1 MDPKQQNVL
10 ALALVFVL
18 AALAFWLVWPPAT
31 KINKGLDIQ
40 GGLSVILTAE
50 PQPGKTLTADDME
63 RAETII
69 QIRVNGL
76 GVSEASV
83 QKQGNDSILVQ
94 LPGVKDADSALKAL
108 GSTGQL
114 EFVEVASIT
123 GSQTIEEGS
132 RLASGT
138 YSAFLRGDVITGA
151 NPGTNEQGQIV
162 VNVEMDAEGAKTWGE
177 FTSRLAPTQARVA
190 IVLDGVIQSA
200 PSVRDPILDGRTE
213 ISGTFT
219 AEDAKRL
226 ATVLESGVLP
236 VKLIFSESRVVGPT
250 LGAQSLR
257 QGLIA
262 GLVGLG
268 VVALYMALFYRGF
281 GVLSWFS
288 LGLFGLIQLGV
299 LALLSQVGV
308 FALSLPGIAGIVLTI
323 GIAADTSVLI
333 FERFKEEVA
342 MGKTFRSAA
351 KSGTRHAIGTSIDA
365 DLVTFVSALA
375 IALIAIGP
383 VRGFAFT
390 LLLGIVLDLM
400 VALLFT
406 RTMVIVLA
414 ESVIP
419 KYPAF
424 FGVRGGDRDA

>member
-10 ALALVFVL
+10 ALALVSVL
-18 AALAFWLVWPPAT
+18 VALAFWMVWPPGE
-31 KINKGLDIQ
+31 KIRQGLDIQ

-50 PQPGKTLTADDME
+50 PQAGKSLTADDMD

-69 QIRVNGL
+69 QNRVNGL

-108 GSTGQL
+108 GSTGSL

-138 YSAFLRGDVITGA
+138 YTPFLTGEVITAA
-151 NPGTNEQGQIV
+151 NPGTNDQGQIV
-162 VNVEMDAEGAKTWGE
+162 VNVEMDNAGATKWGE
-177 FTSRLAPTQARVA
+177 VTSRLAPTQARVA

-226 ATVLESGVLP
+226 STVLESGVLP
-236 VKLIFSESRVVGPT
+236 VKLAFSEARVVGPT

-262 GLVGLG
+262 GLVGLAI
-268 VVALYMALFYRGF
+268 VAVYLSLFYRGF
-281 GVLSWFS
+281 GVVATVALA
-288 LGLFGLIQLGV
+288 LFGVIQLGI
-299 LALLSQVGV
+299 LAFLSEIGA
-308 FALSLPGIAGIVLTI
+308 FALTLPGIAGLVLTV
-323 GIAADTSVLI
+323 GVAADTSVLI
-333 FERFKEEVA
+333 IERFNEEVA
-342 MGKTFRSAA
+342 MGKTYRSAA
-351 KSGTRHAIGTSIDA
+351 KSGTRHALGTSIDA
-365 DLVTFVSALA
+365 DLVTFVSAMA
-375 IALIAIGP
+375 IGLIAIGP

-390 LLLGIVLDLM
+390 LLLGIVIDLV
-400 VALLFT
+400 VAILFT
-406 RTMVIVLA
+406 RTIVIVLA
-414 ESVIP
+414 ENVIP
-419 KYPAF
+419 KFPAL
-424 FGVRGGDRDA
+424 FGVGGGERDA